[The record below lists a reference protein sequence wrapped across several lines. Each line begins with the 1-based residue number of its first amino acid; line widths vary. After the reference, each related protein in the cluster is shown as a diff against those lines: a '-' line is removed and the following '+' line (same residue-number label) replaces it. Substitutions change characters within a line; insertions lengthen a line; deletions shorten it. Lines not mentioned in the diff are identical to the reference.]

1 MNVLGGSAILG
12 LEIFE
17 QVGPG
22 WFGWFDRDAVGGGQS
37 RYSYSIKVGRVAN
50 KIGGVRTGV
59 GRENPRGVLVALL
72 ERLEKAREEDGVA
85 AAAALKLLRG

>member
-1 MNVLGGSAILG
+1 MDLKFLNRLALVRLGGLNGMS
-12 LEIFE
+12 
-17 QVGPG
+17 
-22 WFGWFDRDAVGGGQS
+22 VGGGQS

>member
-1 MNVLGGSAILG
+1 M
-12 LEIFE
+12 
-17 QVGPG
+17 
-22 WFGWFDRDAVGGGQS
+22 
-37 RYSYSIKVGRVAN
+37 N

-85 AAAALKLLRG
+85 AAAALKLLWG